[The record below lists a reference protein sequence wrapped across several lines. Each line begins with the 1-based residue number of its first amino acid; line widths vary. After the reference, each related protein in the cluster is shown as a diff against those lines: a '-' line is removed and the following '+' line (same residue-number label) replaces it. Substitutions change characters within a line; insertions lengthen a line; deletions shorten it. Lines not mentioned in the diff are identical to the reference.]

1 LWIAGNLK
9 GSTTA
14 VKKITLPYESSD
26 HYIAVATGVVVDLE
40 RVANFFYSNSGF
52 AKKVLNH

>member
-1 LWIAGNLK
+1 MK
-9 GSTTA
+9 A
-14 VKKITLPYESSD
+14 VVT
-26 HYIAVATGVVVDLE
+26 IAVATGVVVDLE